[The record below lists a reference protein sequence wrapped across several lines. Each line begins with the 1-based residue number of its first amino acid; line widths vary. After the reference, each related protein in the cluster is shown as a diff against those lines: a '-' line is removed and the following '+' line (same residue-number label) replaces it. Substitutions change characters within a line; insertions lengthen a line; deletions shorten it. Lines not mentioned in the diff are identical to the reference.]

1 MKKEIDI
8 EKIIKRVQSESDKRL
23 EKTLKCHTGALLEEF
38 QGRVSGIAE
47 QYGDIQKNIKE
58 IKITLESHT
67 EEIGKLKVGMEE
79 NRLDV
84 KDMKSD
90 IKEIRMDLIETKRDI
105 KDVKFWVT
113 GGLKNKVDNKH
124 FVDLDSRVRILEKK

>member
-1 MKKEIDI
+1 M
-8 EKIIKRVQSESDKRL
+8 L
-23 EKTLKCHTGALLEEF
+23 EKDIKKYIKQVRDEANKDMKRYTGALSEEF
-38 QGRVSGIAE
+38 QGRVSAIAE
-47 QYGDIQKNIKE
+47 EYKSINKNIKE
-58 IKITLESHT
+58 IKRTLESHT
-67 EEIGKLKVGMEE
+67 EEIGKLKVDMEE

-90 IKEIRMDLIETKRDI
+90 IKEMRMDLIETKRDI